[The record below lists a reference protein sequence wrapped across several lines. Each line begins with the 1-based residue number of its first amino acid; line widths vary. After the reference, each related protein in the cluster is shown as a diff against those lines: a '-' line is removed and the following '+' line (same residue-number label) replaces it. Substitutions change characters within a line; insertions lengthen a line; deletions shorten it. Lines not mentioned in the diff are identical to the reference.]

1 MEPQVKESSLFA
13 EIDLISPAWKKK
25 ALEIHSNPET
35 GRKEFFA
42 SRLLWQALSEKG
54 FRVKTG
60 AAGLKTAFIAEKGLK
75 SAPRKIAFLAEYDAL
90 PGMGHAC
97 GHNLIG
103 PASAMAAIA
112 LSETLSPH
120 EALIR
125 VIGCPDEEYFGGKA
139 ALLEKGAFKGIEA
152 AFMAHGFYMNVGMRP
167 TIGRASLVFEFFGRP
182 AHASTVPEK
191 GINAL
196 DAVISLFNNV
206 ALLRQQVREEARIH
220 GIITHGGAAANIIP
234 DYTRAEFYVRSKSV
248 SYLSELKKKVI
259 ACARG
264 AAKSTGAKLR
274 VSSEGRDF
282 LPLRENSVLE
292 RAYEDA
298 MRLTGGK
305 VGILPPRDGFGSSD
319 FGNISRAMPA
329 LHGYFR
335 VSENEVRAHST
346 PFAEASKSQ
355 MALSA
360 MVSGAKALSA
370 AALSFV
376 RNAKFREKARAEFLK
391 RIKEEKDNG

>member
-1 MEPQVKESSLFA
+1 M
-13 EIDLISPAWKKK
+13 
-25 ALEIHSNPET
+25 
-35 GRKEFFA
+35 
-42 SRLLWQALSEKG
+42 
-54 FRVKTG
+54 
-60 AAGLKTAFIAEKGLK
+60 
-75 SAPRKIAFLAEYDAL
+75 
-90 PGMGHAC
+90 
-97 GHNLIG
+97 
-103 PASAMAAIA
+103 
-112 LSETLSPH
+112 
-120 EALIR
+120 
-125 VIGCPDEEYFGGKA
+125 
-139 ALLEKGAFKGIEA
+139 
-152 AFMAHGFYMNVGMRP
+152 
-167 TIGRASLVFEFFGRP
+167 
-182 AHASTVPEK
+182 
-191 GINAL
+191 
-196 DAVISLFNNV
+196 
-206 ALLRQQVREEARIH
+206 
-220 GIITHGGAAANIIP
+220 
-234 DYTRAEFYVRSKSV
+234 RSKSV
-248 SYLSELKKKVI
+248 SYLSDLKKKVI

-274 VSSEGRDF
+274 ISSEGRDF